1 MTKVVNGSPRAPAN
15 ARRTAVVRLAVY
27 ASPPALILLSVSI
40 VAAQAAVVRK
50 DLALSATGL
59 GALIG
64 AIYLASGL
72 VMPWAG
78 SFVDRHGPTACTM
91 VGLVA
96 AGVGAI
102 VYGGAERLA
111 TAAGGA
117 ALLGLANAF
126 MMPSF
131 GRVAAHELS
140 SARFPLAM
148 ALLSFTLGAFV
159 VLGGLIGSAID
170 GDGAWRWGMWM
181 LVGIAPVLAAL
192 TWWIRAPAL
201 DRDQVP
207 QAAPRTLATAE
218 PAGYLLANRTVR
230 VACFAG
236 FVLGGILISFGALWN
251 EFMARAVWRLDP
263 GEREIVVTAFRVAS
277 MVGSPSLAL
286 LALSTGPVPLLRW
299 STGIV
304 VVAISIWAL
313 SPVRLD
319 LAGALL
325 VVVMLGVGASA
336 LPIAVA
342 TAVQSMPLRR
352 AGGCVGLVQASGM
365 LGSFTLMWLPSM
377 LALVPD
383 LSVAGRGAVGG
394 ATVAAVAAFAHVLT
408 WGLRPTLPA
417 RAPR

>member
-1 MTKVVNGSPRAPAN
+1 MTNAVEASPRTPAN
-15 ARRTAVVRLAVY
+15 ARRTTVVMLAVY
-27 ASPPALILLSVSI
+27 ALPPALILLSVSI

-64 AIYLASGL
+64 AVYLASGL

-78 SFVDRHGPTACTM
+78 SLVDRHGPTVCTLM
-91 VGLVA
+91 GLVA
-96 AGVGAI
+96 TGVGAI
-102 VYGGAERLA
+102 VYGGAERLV

-117 ALLGLANAF
+117 ALLGVANALV
-126 MMPSF
+126 MPSF
-131 GRVAAHELS
+131 GRLAANKLS

-148 ALLSFTLGAFV
+148 AILSFTLGAFV
-159 VLGGLIGSAID
+159 VVGGMIGSAID

-181 LVGIAPVLAAL
+181 LVGIVPVLAAL

-207 QAAPRTLATAE
+207 QAAPGTLATAE

-251 EFMARAVWRLDP
+251 EFMARAVWGLDP
-263 GEREIVVTAFRVAS
+263 DEREIVVTAFRVAS

-342 TAVQSMPLRR
+342 TAVQSMPVRR

-377 LALVPD
+377 LTLVPD

-408 WGLRPTLPA
+408 WRLRPTLPA